1 MSNYD
6 INIMDIQ
13 KKQHEKDLKRLEIY
27 NKILQK
33 CYYKINSTSDN
44 EYEHC
49 FFRVPEYVMGSPI
62 YNLTKCVIFLLQKL
76 RENGFKCKYCHPF
89 MLYISWSHKNNI
101 LLIENTN
108 NNNQIRNHNTN
119 RSTNNNR
126 IDNTHSIYKN
136 INEKPNLDYLLFR
149 KD

>member
-1 MSNYD
+1 MNTYD

-13 KKQHEKDLKRLEIY
+13 KKQYEKDKRRLEIY
-27 NKILQK
+27 SKILHK

-89 MLYISWSHKNNI
+89 MIYISWGHKNNT
-101 LLIENTN
+101 LLIENVN
-108 NNNQIRNHNTN
+108 NLSNKQNTKPQE
-119 RSTNNNR
+119 
-126 IDNTHSIYKN
+126 NTHSIYKN
-136 INEKPNLDYLLFR
+136 IDESPNLDYLLFR

>member
-1 MSNYD
+1 MNNYD
-6 INIMDIQ
+6 INIMDIR
-13 KKQHEKDLKRLEIY
+13 KKQYEKDKRRLEIY
-27 NKILQK
+27 SKILHK

-89 MLYISWSHKNNI
+89 MIYISWGHKNNSK
-101 LLIENTN
+101 
-108 NNNQIRNHNTN
+108 QIPD
-119 RSTNNNR
+119 SLKFKSGFLQKM
-126 IDNTHSIYKN
+126 SISLQTVQCN
-136 INEKPNLDYLLFR
+136 
-149 KD
+149 

>member
-1 MSNYD
+1 MNNYN

-13 KKQHEKDLKRLEIY
+13 KKQYEKDKKRLEIY

-89 MLYISWSHKNNI
+89 MLYISWAHKNNV

-108 NNNQIRNHNTN
+108 NLSTKKNNETN
-119 RSTNNNR
+119 
-126 IDNTHSIYKN
+126 DNKHSIYKN
-136 INEKPNLDYLLFR
+136 IEETPNLDYLLFR

>member
-1 MSNYD
+1 
-6 INIMDIQ
+6 MDIQ
-13 KKQHEKDLKRLEIY
+13 KKQYEKDKKRLEIY

-89 MLYISWSHKNNI
+89 MLYISWAHKNNV

-108 NNNQIRNHNTN
+108 NL
-119 RSTNNNR
+119 STKNNNET
-126 IDNTHSIYKN
+126 NENKHSIYKN
-136 INEKPNLDYLLFR
+136 IEETPNLDYLLFR

>member
-1 MSNYD
+1 MNNYD

-13 KKQHEKDLKRLEIY
+13 KKQYEKDRKRLEIY
-27 NKILQK
+27 TKILQK

-89 MLYISWSHKNNI
+89 MIYISWGHKNNV

-108 NNNQIRNHNTN
+108 NLSNNPTTN
-119 RSTNNNR
+119 PPET
-126 IDNTHSIYKN
+126 THSIYKN
-136 INEKPNLDYLLFR
+136 IDEAPNLDYLLFR